1 MWSCEPDI
9 KVFFLAAQ
17 LQRIVGMISGVS
29 LPFETILKSIRWWIN
44 SILSLNC
51 LMNLVNNLSTRYAFL
66 RMNSPLLVAP
76 WLLKIL
82 HIVFFSDSWRNIGSC
97 VLLLF
102 LTVLTI
108 MFFPLFE
115 LSQLYCLRNA
125 IFSTP
130 PELGSH
136 QPLPPRVPLRVLLT
150 LLRLSCRLPSISQS
164 HLNDIRHVPVAHAV
178 TEVTVIVLAALTM
191 TGTAVTILVPLTTGT
206 VLVALATI
214 KAVDI
219 TVRIDLLRAPLSWIQ
234 P

>member
-1 MWSCEPDI
+1 
-9 KVFFLAAQ
+9 
-17 LQRIVGMISGVS
+17 
-29 LPFETILKSIRWWIN
+29 
-44 SILSLNC
+44 
-51 LMNLVNNLSTRYAFL
+51 MNLVNNLSTGYAFL

-76 WLLKIL
+76 WLVKIL
-82 HIVFFSDSWRNIGSC
+82 HIVFFSDSRRNIGSC

-130 PELGSH
+130 PELVSH

-150 LLRLSCRLPSISQS
+150 LLCLSCRLLSISQS
-164 HLNDIRHVPVAHAV
+164 PLNDIRHVPVAHAV
-178 TEVTVIVLAALTM
+178 TEVAVIVLAALTM
-191 TGTAVTILVPLTTGT
+191 TGTAMTILVPLTTGT

-214 KAVDI
+214 KAIDI